1 MEFKSQIFKAPSLT
15 KTPKLKKTTFASSTF
30 SGISKSTSIPK
41 VNYGGFA
48 KLLKSKS
55 SGIDLEKISTPT
67 NDNIT
72 STLIET
78 NRILVEIQKQLSYD
92 FAMRIAEEKEKKQ
105 IFQKEKSRKKLK
117 AEESQLEKVGKKIGG
132 AVAKTAGKIL
142 APVKNIFDKIID
154 FVITLGAG
162 IAVNAVFEWL
172 KDPKNIEKVKGW
184 FSWIKDNWKWMA
196 VAVGAIALLPV
207 ITTISGILAP
217 LGTIVGL
224 LLSGIPVLLT
234 VLANPVTLGILGVAA
249 GTMALMEGSKFL
261 LDKHQKSKYGEGNAK
276 KGIFATKLGDQYGRI
291 STKKDFNE
299 MTDSEKIEARIIASY
314 DQMLQ
319 ERQKTNNQIYI
330 AKTSTG
336 FGEAYKEN
344 KRKRISELEEK
355 LKAQDRSI
363 SQIESGKG
371 GALIQGK
378 TLSEL
383 FNIYSAS
390 GALPS
395 TSLSKKIYG
404 RQMGGPVTANTP
416 YIVGESGREIFVP
429 NIDGTVINN
438 MKTEKIYQMISSDT
452 RRKISYVELPPITQ
466 QMPPPEIPIPASE
479 STVVPFISSV
489 NKADYFIEESPKLYG
504 IMV

>member
-30 SGISKSTSIPK
+30 SSISKSTSIPK
-41 VNYGGFA
+41 VNYGGFV

-92 FAMRIAEEKEKKQ
+92 FAMRIAEEKEKRQ

-207 ITTISGILAP
+207 ISTISGLIGP
-217 LGTIVGL
+217 VGIIVGL
-224 LLSGIPVLLT
+224 LAKAVPLLIGFLLNPLT
-234 VLANPVTLGILGVAA
+234 LKAMLAIGAGILIYKG
-249 GTMALMEGSKFL
+249 GEFL
-261 LDKHQKSKYGEGNAK
+261 LKKARNLITGGE
-276 KGIFATKLGDQYGRI
+276 
-291 STKKDFNE
+291 DF
-299 MTDSEKIEARIIASY
+299 SEAHNVL
-314 DQMLQ
+314 D
-319 ERQKTNNQIYI
+319 
-330 AKTSTG
+330 
-336 FGEAYKEN
+336 
-344 KRKRISELEEK
+344 EK
-355 LKAQDRSI
+355 LRNA
-363 SQIESGKG
+363 G
-371 GALIQGK
+371 LNMQGK
-378 TLSEL
+378 TKSTRGMAPLITPEQQKIAAEVIAKRGQLKDLKKKMEDEIQAKKLKIEEDAGITMSSSNRQLESVTPIKQKAEQDIREDYKL
-383 FNIYSAS
+383 KISNIIT
-390 GALPS
+390 P
-395 TSLSKKIYG
+395 TTIEPRK
-404 RQMGGPVTANTP
+404 MGGPVKAGRP
-416 YIVGESGREIFVP
+416 YLVGESGPELIVP

-452 RRKISYVELPPITQ
+452 RRKISYIELPPITQ
-466 QMPPPEIPIPASE
+466 QIPPPEIPIPASE

>member
-55 SGIDLEKISTPT
+55 SGVDLEKISTPT
-67 NDNIT
+67 NDNIA

-78 NRILVEIQKQLSYD
+78 NAILVEIQKQLSYD

-207 ITTISGILAP
+207 ISTISGLLSPVGI
-217 LGTIVGL
+217 IVGL
-224 LLSGIPVLLT
+224 LAKAVPLLI
-234 VLANPVTLGILGVAA
+234 G
-249 GTMALMEGSKFL
+249 FL
-261 LDKHQKSKYGEGNAK
+261 LNPLTLKAMLAIGAGVLIYKGGEFLLKKARNLITGGEDFSTAHSQLDQQFQEAGLVASGPNAGKIKTQRGRGWSFSDPTDPKTIELRDK
-276 KGIFATKLGDQYGRI
+276 L
-291 STKKDFNE
+291 
-299 MTDSEKIEARIIASY
+299 
-314 DQMLQ
+314 L
-319 ERQKTNNQIYI
+319 
-330 AKTSTG
+330 
-336 FGEAYKEN
+336 N
-344 KRKRISELEEK
+344 KRKALYELKDEMNAEIKEKQSKLEIMPTPPGRKRPGYVNPNVQARRKVDMEVREDYKSKISN
-355 LKAQDRSI
+355 I
-363 SQIESGKG
+363 MTPTTIEPRK
-371 GALIQGK
+371 
-378 TLSEL
+378 
-383 FNIYSAS
+383 
-390 GALPS
+390 
-395 TSLSKKIYG
+395 
-404 RQMGGPVTANTP
+404 MGGPVKAGRP
-416 YIVGESGREIFVP
+416 YLVGESGPELIVP

-452 RRKISYVELPPITQ
+452 RRKISYIELPPITQ
-466 QMPPPEIPIPASE
+466 KIPPPEIPIPTSE